1 MAAWL
6 GVGATYNDVF
16 GTACHASNESL
27 QAVAGVLVGQPGASV
42 GELAEAVQQRQRAMA
57 MRLVPDVVVAW
68 QPGPVVVVVT
78 VPPGVRR
85 IAMSVTLDPHGD
97 DGGGVRSLV
106 VDPASGS
113 AGGSAA
119 GAAGDRPGNRRAIA
133 VDLAGL
139 ELPIGRHRLRVLV
152 ESQGGVGSHTRESE
166 DATVVVAPL
175 QLPGFGDD
183 ARLWGV
189 FAPVWSAWSHR
200 RPEVHL
206 GQLDA
211 VGAWT
216 ATHGATLVGTLPMLA
231 TFLDRP
237 VDPSP
242 YSPVSRQWWNEALV
256 DLDACVGISEC
267 ADAGSLRTL
276 VGPADPA
283 APYDAPSQW
292 VRTRA
297 VLAAL
302 AAHASEAG
310 TLTSLVDTFVADN
323 PGVVDYARFRA
334 TVERTGTGWHA
345 WPEAARRGHLDARVG
360 DADVR
365 MWIHAQWEVRRQL
378 ADLGS
383 HMDDRG
389 QRLYLDLALGANGD
403 GFDTWTDQALFGWG
417 AAVGAPPDEFFTAG
431 QNWGFPAVLPG
442 ASRATGHE
450 YVAACLR
457 AHLQVCTVLR
467 LDHVMGLQRLFVIPD
482 GMGADGGAY
491 VAQPMEELLAV
502 LSVEAWRAGA
512 VVIGENL
519 GTVDPGV
526 VDAMDR
532 HGLYGMYVGQFEV
545 PTGADADTNMVLPG
559 PRVLASVNTHDTPSF
574 AGWIAADDADR
585 RRDMGLLDDAGVV
598 AQRELRTIQVG
609 RLRAELIRHRALD
622 IDAVGSA
629 GPADDPVALLAGLL
643 EVMGATDVPAVLVSV
658 DDLVGAVEPQ
668 NVPGTPAERPNWV
681 LRLPVP
687 IDDLIADSRVT
698 TVLQRLDAARRAGA
712 GGGGGAGAGDDN
724 GSGVGIGDGIGD
736 STGDGND

>member
-6 GVGATYNDVF
+6 GVSATYHDVF
-16 GTACHASNESL
+16 GTVHHASTESL

-42 GELAEAVQQRQRAMA
+42 GELAEAVRQRQQSMA
-57 MRLVPDVVVAW
+57 TRLVPDVVVAW
-68 QPGPVVVVVT
+68 QPGPVVVAVT

-106 VDPASGS
+106 VDPAGGTTGGS
-113 AGGSAA
+113 AGGAT
-119 GAAGDRPGNRRAIA
+119 GDRPGDRRVVE

-139 ELPIGRHRLRVLV
+139 ELPIGRHRLRVTA
-152 ESQGGVGSHTRESE
+152 ETQGGPGSNALGPD

-175 QLPGFGDD
+175 QLPRFADD

-216 ATHGATLVGTLPMLA
+216 AAHGAKLVGTLPMLA

-267 ADAGSLRTL
+267 ADAGSLRAL

-283 APYDAPSQW
+283 APYDAPGQW
-292 VRTRA
+292 ARTRA

-302 AAHASEAG
+302 AAHASESG
-310 TLTSLVDTFVADN
+310 TLASLVDAFVADN
-323 PGVVDYARFRA
+323 PGVVEYARFRA

-345 WPEAARRGHLDARVG
+345 WPEAARRGHLDARAN

-383 HMDDRG
+383 HMDGRG

-442 ASRATGHE
+442 ASRSTGHE
-450 YVAACLR
+450 YVAGCLR

-491 VAQPMEELLAV
+491 VNQPLQELLAV

-545 PTGADADTNMVLPG
+545 PTDANTTMVLPG
-559 PRVLASVNTHDTPSF
+559 PGVLASVNTHDTPSF
-574 AGWIAADDADR
+574 AGWLAADDADR
-585 RRDMGLLDDAGVV
+585 RRDMGLLDDAGVI
-598 AQRELRTIQVG
+598 AQRQLRATQVA
-609 RLRAELIRHRALD
+609 RLRSELVRRRALD
-622 IDAVGSA
+622 GDTVGPAGS
-629 GPADDPVALLAGLL
+629 GPADDSVALLAGLL
-643 EVMGATDVPAVLVSV
+643 EVMGATDAPAVLVSV

-687 IDDLIADSRVT
+687 LDDLIADPRVAS
-698 TVLQRLDAARRAGA
+698 VLQRLDAARRTGGGVDAGDGSGSGA
-712 GGGGGAGAGDDN
+712 GIGDDN
-724 GSGVGIGDGIGD
+724 D
-736 STGDGND
+736 